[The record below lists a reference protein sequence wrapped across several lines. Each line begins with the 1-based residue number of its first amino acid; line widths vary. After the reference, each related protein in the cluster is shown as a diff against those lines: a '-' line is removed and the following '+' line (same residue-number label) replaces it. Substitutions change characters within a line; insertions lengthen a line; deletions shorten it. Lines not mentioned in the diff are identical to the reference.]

1 MLTSPLDYMLALALS
16 LAGLQVRTA
25 GEAGRAAVRDAHG
38 LLFDSLGSAGLV
50 RMRAATLSIRALLL
64 ALAECDAANVS
75 ALARSLARTEALTAF
90 RALLDGAAPPDPR
103 GELARA
109 WAAWRAAPKT
119 DEGLRLAHAA
129 LRVGALYAPEAAHHK
144 PIGDLTG
151 QRLARELGRA
161 DLLGEADGPGSV
173 SAAPEGP
180 VAPAGRAPRA
190 RLEVV

>member
-1 MLTSPLDYMLALALS
+1 MLTTPLDYMLALALS
-16 LAGLQVRTA
+16 LAGLQIRAA

-38 LLFDSLGSAGLV
+38 LLYDSLGSAGLV
-50 RMRAATLSIRALLL
+50 RMRAATLAVRALMVG
-64 ALAECDAANVS
+64 LAESDAANVS
-75 ALARSLARTEALTAF
+75 PLARALARTEALNSF
-90 RALLDGAAPPDPR
+90 RALLDGAALPDPR

-109 WAAWRAAPKT
+109 WSAWRAAPGA

-161 DLLGEADGPGSV
+161 DLLGEAEGPGPV

-180 VAPAGRAPRA
+180 VAAAGRAPRA